1 MHYGAVEVK
10 KPAKEFEVH
19 PYFNPISEALGVAP
33 IPGAAALAG
42 KLNHQ
47 GIDAVSLSQIKE
59 GFSFQ
64 GTCNHCISF
73 R

>member
-47 GIDAVSLSQIKE
+47 G
-59 GFSFQ
+59 FSFQ